1 VSARLS
7 FNSMTADRWSLPEVI
22 DACVEHGI
30 ESIGP
35 WRHKLAE
42 IGVEDA
48 RRRIDAAGL
57 KVSSLCRGGFFAAEG
72 ADADNRR
79 AVEEAAAL
87 GTEVLVLVCGPPLTK
102 DLGAAREL
110 IEAGIERLLPHANE
124 HGVRLGIEPLHPM
137 MIGERS
143 AIVTLGEALDIA
155 ERIGD
160 PGVGVVIDVYHT
172 FWDPQLESQIAR
184 AAGRIVGYHVND
196 WLATTSHTLLERGM
210 MGDGIIDLHGF
221 SAMIEAAG
229 YTGPIEVEILNPAI
243 WDLPR
248 EELMRTTIERFE
260 RCVL

>member
-1 VSARLS
+1 LSSRLS
-7 FNSMTADRWSLPEVI
+7 FNSMTADRWPLAEVI
-22 DACVEHGI
+22 DACAEHGI
-30 ESIGP
+30 EWIGP
-35 WRHKLAE
+35 WRHKVAE
-42 IGVEDA
+42 IGVEEA

-57 KVSSLCRGGFFAAEG
+57 KVSSLCRGGFFAAEH
-72 ADADNRR
+72 ADEDNRR

-87 GTEVLVLVCGPPLTK
+87 GTDALVLVCGPPAGK
-102 DLGAAREL
+102 DLAAARDT
-110 IEAGIERLLPHANE
+110 IERGIETLLPHADE

-143 AIVTLGEALDIA
+143 AITSLGNALDIA

-172 FWDPQLESQIAR
+172 FWDPQLEGNIAR
-184 AAGRIVGYHVND
+184 AKGRIVGYHVND
-196 WLATTSHTLLERGM
+196 WLAATQHTLLERGM

-229 YTGPIEVEILNPAI
+229 YCGPIEVEILNPAI

-248 EELMRTTIERFE
+248 AELMRLTVERFE